1 MTYGDKAAA
10 RLQQIAKAST
20 TTEGVTRL
28 PWTPEHR
35 VASDEIAG
43 WMQAAGLD
51 VTRDAAGTLVGASP
65 NPEGKP
71 VLLIGSH
78 QDSVPSGGAFDGI
91 MGIAV
96 GCLAAEALRHEIPKF
111 PFAIEVLAFADEEG
125 VRFPTALIGPRALAG
140 TLDPGALE
148 MTDTDGVS
156 MRAAMASFGVEAAQ
170 SLGIA
175 RDPATVAGYLEAH
188 IEQGPVLEAEN
199 LPVAAVS
206 AICGISR
213 FEVTVTGTTGHAGTV
228 PMSGRQDALV
238 AASRII
244 ALVSDEAMATEVRAT
259 VGSISVGPGA
269 VNAIPSRVRFTLEI
283 RAASDATRA
292 AFETGILGRA
302 QEICAAAGCEIEA
315 GRTYVQPA
323 TTCDPRLT
331 EALEQ
336 AIRDCGIRPM
346 TIPSGATHDASAMA
360 DLCPVSMLFV
370 RCRGGVS
377 HRPDEF
383 ASAEDLDVAI
393 TVLERAIL
401 RLARQG

>member
-1 MTYGDKAAA
+1 MVSLLSLPKGEPRTIPFQPRNSRSSLISPSLA
-10 RLQQIAKAST
+10 RVGAWPQSGNVTSRGFGPRRVISSAITSGST
-20 TTEGVTRL
+20 
-28 PWTPEHR
+28 
-35 VASDEIAG
+35 SDA
-43 WMQAAGLD
+43 
-51 VTRDAAGTLVGASP
+51 DADEAGTESAVGA
-65 NPEGKP
+65 G
-71 VLLIGSH
+71 V
-78 QDSVPSGGAFDGI
+78 V
-91 MGIAV
+91 V
-96 GCLAAEALRHEIPKF
+96 G
-111 PFAIEVLAFADEEG
+111 
-125 VRFPTALIGPRALAG
+125 
-140 TLDPGALE
+140 DPW
-148 MTDTDGVS
+148 
-156 MRAAMASFGVEAAQ
+156 
-170 SLGIA
+170 
-175 RDPATVAGYLEAH
+175 
-188 IEQGPVLEAEN
+188 
-199 LPVAAVS
+199 
-206 AICGISR
+206 
-213 FEVTVTGTTGHAGTV
+213 
-228 PMSGRQDALV
+228 
-238 AASRII
+238 
-244 ALVSDEAMATEVRAT
+244 VRAT

-283 RAASDATRA
+283 RAASDATRV

-336 AIRDCGIRPM
+336 AIRDHGIRPM

-393 TVLERAIL
+393 AVLERAIL